1 MSRCHR
7 SRERLSRA
15 LSCLVAGLVVAPM
28 AALAQGMAPRGI
40 AVVPSE
46 SVRIAPPTQG
56 FAPAI
61 LRLNYFPGKGSSANQ
76 ALLDLILIPPR
87 GESVGRRVELSNQD
101 LVTVLR
107 RLYAQLSRQEPLDVA
122 DPASPARQLYG
133 LLIAPIEPEL
143 RAHGINN
150 LLIAADP
157 GLQAIPFAALHD
169 GSTYFGLRYGFSL
182 TPSLAL
188 TNFAPVSGDETRKV
202 ALGASRFQG
211 LAPLPLV
218 PQEAATAAENQQ
230 ANLYL
235 NQAFTGERLIA
246 QAGDPSVRR
255 VHVATHAEF
264 LPGGP
269 AQARL
274 FTGVGPMSLSQ
285 FADLRSLRKQSPLDL
300 LALSACRTALGDTSS
315 ELGFAGL
322 AIQSGARSAIGTLWY
337 VDDVATSAYFVLL
350 YRLLDAGW
358 KKSEALQEVRRA
370 FAQGE
375 VRLQGESVVLADG
388 TVLIRNLTPTQ
399 QRRVASGLEHP
410 FFWSGIE
417 LLGTPW

>member
-1 MSRCHR
+1 MVSRTHSFGVLTALVMS
-7 SRERLSRA
+7 SLLDAS
-15 LSCLVAGLVVAPM
+15 P
-28 AALAQGMAPRGI
+28 ALADLIPGSPGTLQASR
-40 AVVPSE
+40 
-46 SVRIAPPTQG
+46 SVRIVPPTEAY
-56 FAPAI
+56 APAI
-61 LRLNYFPGKGSSANQ
+61 LRFNYFPGKGASVDQ
-76 ALLDLILIPPR
+76 AILDLILIPSR
-87 GESVGRRVELSNQD
+87 GESVGRRVQLPNRELSSM
-101 LVTVLR
+101 LR
-107 RLYAQLSRQEPLDVA
+107 KLYAQLSRQESLDVA
-122 DPASPARQLYG
+122 NPAAPARQLYS

-143 RAHGINN
+143 RARGINN

-169 GSTYFGLRYGFSL
+169 GTTYFGLRYGFSI

-188 TNFAPVSGDETRKV
+188 TSFAPSTQGETRKV
-202 ALGASRFQG
+202 ALGASQFQG

-218 PQEAATAAENQQ
+218 PQEAASAAANQQ
-230 ANLYL
+230 ANLFL
-235 NQAFTGERLIA
+235 NQAFTGDRLIA
-246 QAGDPSVRR
+246 QAADPSVKR

-274 FTGVGPMSLSQ
+274 FTGVGPMSLKQ

-300 LALSACRTALGDTSS
+300 IALSACRTALGDTSS

-375 VRLQGESVVLADG
+375 VRLQGDSVVLADG

>member
-1 MSRCHR
+1 MTIN
-7 SRERLSRA
+7 LSIVRR
-15 LSCLVAGLVVAPM
+15 SCL
-28 AALAQGMAPRGI
+28 ALLATVLPVMGPASLART
-40 AVVPSE
+40 
-46 SVRIAPPTQG
+46 VRIEPPKQA
-56 FAPAI
+56 FEPAI
-61 LRLNYFPGKGSSANQ
+61 LRLNFSPGNGSSAGI
-76 ALLDLILIPPR
+76 ALLDLVLIPVE
-87 GESVGRRVELSNQD
+87 GEAVGRRMDVPTQELAAE
-101 LVTVLR
+101 LR
-107 RLYAQLSRQEPLDVA
+107 KLYIQLSRQEPLDVA
-122 DPASPARQLYG
+122 NPEAPARQLYR
-133 LLIAPIEPEL
+133 LLITPIEPEL
-143 RAHGINN
+143 KARGINN

-169 GSTYFGLRYGFSL
+169 GSTYLGLRYGFSV

-188 TNFAPVSGDETRKV
+188 TAMPPATGTQARKV
-202 ALGASRFQG
+202 ALGASQFSG

-218 PQEAATAAENQQ
+218 PQEAATAAGNKQ

-246 QAGDPSVRR
+246 QAADPGVDR

-269 AQARL
+269 DQARL
-274 FTGVGPMSLSQ
+274 FTGIGPMSLKQ
-285 FADLRSLRKQSPLDL
+285 FADLRGLRKQSPLDL
-300 LALSACRTALGDTSS
+300 IALSACRTALGDTSS

-375 VRLQGESVVLADG
+375 VSLKGDCVVLADG
-388 TVLIRNLTPTQ
+388 TVLIRNLTTTQ
-399 QRRVASGLEHP
+399 RRRVASGLEHP

>member
-1 MSRCHR
+1 M
-7 SRERLSRA
+7 LLPLTA
-15 LSCLVAGLVVAPM
+15 T
-28 AALAQGMAPRGI
+28 AALART
-40 AVVPSE
+40 
-46 SVRIAPPTQG
+46 VRIDKPTQA
-56 FAPAI
+56 FEPAI
-61 LRLNYFPGKGSSANQ
+61 LRLNYTPGKGSSAGQ
-76 ALLDLILIPPR
+76 ALLDLVLIPVQ
-87 GESVGRRVELSNQD
+87 GDAVGRRLEVPTQD
-101 LVTVLR
+101 LAAELR
-107 RLYAQLSRQEPLDVA
+107 KLYIQLSRQESLDVA
-122 DPASPARQLYG
+122 NSEAPARQLYR
-133 LLIAPIEPEL
+133 LLITPIEPEL
-143 RAHGINN
+143 KARGINN

-169 GSTYFGLRYGFSL
+169 GDTYLGLKYGFSV

-188 TNFAPVSGDETRKV
+188 TAMAPATGQSARKV
-202 ALGASRFQG
+202 ALGASQFQG

-218 PQEAATAAENQQ
+218 PQEAATAASNKPD
-230 ANLYL
+230 NLFL
-235 NQAFTGERLIA
+235 NQAFTGDRLIA
-246 QAGDPSVRR
+246 KAGDPGVER

-269 AQARL
+269 AKARL
-274 FTGVGPMSLSQ
+274 YTGVGPMSLAQ
-285 FADLRSLRKQSPLDL
+285 FSDLRALRKQAPLDL
-300 LALSACRTALGDTSS
+300 IALSACRTALGDTNS

-350 YRLLDAGW
+350 YRLLDSGW

-375 VRLQGESVVLADG
+375 VRLQGDAVVLSDG
-388 TVLIRNLTPTQ
+388 TRLIDKLTPTQ
-399 QRRVASGLEHP
+399 QRRVASGLQHP

>member
-1 MSRCHR
+1 MTDAFSMLRR
-7 SRERLSRA
+7 SWLA
-15 LSCLVAGLVVAPM
+15 LITVILPITGST
-28 AALAQGMAPRGI
+28 ALAA
-40 AVVPSE
+40 
-46 SVRIAPPTQG
+46 SVRIEPPKQA
-56 FAPAI
+56 FEPAI
-61 LRLNYFPGKGSSANQ
+61 LRLNYSPGKGSSAGM
-76 ALLDLILIPPR
+76 ALLDLVLIPVE
-87 GESVGRRVELSNQD
+87 GEAVGRRMDVPTQELVVEL
-101 LVTVLR
+101 R
-107 RLYAQLSRQEPLDVA
+107 KLYSQLSRQEPLDVGN
-122 DPASPARQLYG
+122 PESPARQLYR
-133 LLIAPIEPEL
+133 LLITPIEPEL
-143 RAHGINN
+143 KSRGINN

-169 GSTYFGLRYGFSL
+169 GTSYLGLRYGFSV

-188 TNFAPVSGDETRKV
+188 TAMAPSTATHARKV
-202 ALGASRFQG
+202 ALGASKFQG

-218 PQEAATAAENQQ
+218 PQEAATAAENKQD
-230 ANLYL
+230 NLYL

-246 QAGDPSVRR
+246 QAGDPGVDR

-274 FTGVGPMSLSQ
+274 FTGVGPMSLKQ

-300 LALSACRTALGDTSS
+300 IALSACRTALGDTNS

-375 VRLQGESVVLADG
+375 VRLQGDSVVLADG
-388 TVLIRNLTPTQ
+388 TVLITHLTPTQ